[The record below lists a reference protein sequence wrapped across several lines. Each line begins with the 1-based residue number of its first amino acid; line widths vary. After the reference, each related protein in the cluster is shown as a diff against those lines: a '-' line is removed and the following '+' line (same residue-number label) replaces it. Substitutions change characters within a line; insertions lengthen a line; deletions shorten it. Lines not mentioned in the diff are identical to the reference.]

1 MLFLKRFFGSGKPA
15 VREEPSDRID
25 YDIGRG
31 LTPEKIDRIML
42 AANTGDTEEQCR
54 LAREILEKNAD
65 IMQALSTRKNAVIGC
80 DWRLEPGDES
90 EEAKRAAETLQTVL
104 RDCGGNGSDSFDDLL
119 EDLLGALLPGFAISE
134 ILWTNGGGLAGFHH
148 IEQKHFTFVDG
159 YISRLVTSDNPHG
172 VEIDRRRIVFHKV
185 RFHGGDPARGGLIRP
200 LAWLHC
206 FKTVDEKDL
215 LSFIE
220 RHGMPFIAAKVDTT
234 AFEKEKNLVKRLIRN
249 FGSSGGGIFTKNVE
263 LQLLECKNN
272 GEAYFRLLE
281 YLEAA
286 VNKVILGQTASS
298 GDSSGLSKGDAQ
310 SKVRQDIL
318 ESDCRV
324 LQRTVNTQI
333 LRPWTDYNFG
343 PSVASPQLVINCA
356 APEDSEKNANTLK
369 TLFEAGFEA
378 DAQEVSERFGWNLKR
393 RAETAGQTGPG
404 ETTTSLKELLESRGV
419 AIRAG
424 LLTATPEIE
433 AQTRAELGLPPMS
446 EEVKKA
452 WAATGGIRQPITLK
466 TAEEAAVAEALD
478 VDDKAA
484 AAKPIPMAAETL
496 QLAEEVRKTEDT
508 PRALLEWLGR
518 TQPDLPDLA
527 DGSDEELKE
536 ALDKG
541 LPVKFGDSGKFED
554 LFVKT
559 GIAAAAQ
566 GIADQYNKVK
576 RNGRIRGGKSMAE
589 KASQSADVEERS

>member
-1 MLFLKRFFGSGKPA
+1 MLFLKRLFGSGKPA
-15 VREEPSDRID
+15 VQEETSDRTD
-25 YDIGRG
+25 YDVGTN

-42 AANTGDTEEQCR
+42 AANTGDTEDQCR

-80 DWRLEPGDES
+80 GWRLEPGDES

-119 EDLLGALLPGFAISE
+119 EDLLGALLPGFAVSE

-159 YISRLVTSDNPHG
+159 YIPRLVTSDNPRG

-369 TLFEAGFEA
+369 TLYEAGFEA
-378 DAQEVSERFGWNLKR
+378 DEQEVSERFGWSLKR
-393 RAETAGQTGPG
+393 RTDQNVKPENAIPGQFTTLPMGAEKSDPDPLEQWLEPIRRELAALTGENIG
-404 ETTTSLKELLESRGV
+404 EDEFKKR
-419 AIRAG
+419 
-424 LLTATPEIE
+424 LTAL
-433 AQTRAELGLPPMS
+433 ASGAGFGNS
-446 EEVKKA
+446 EDFEQV
-452 WAATGGIRQPITLK
+452 
-466 TAEEAAVAEALD
+466 
-478 VDDKAA
+478 
-484 AAKPIPMAAETL
+484 
-496 QLAEEVRKTEDT
+496 
-508 PRALLEWLGR
+508 LENVIC
-518 TQPDLPDLA
+518 A
-527 DGSDEELKE
+527 
-536 ALDKG
+536 
-541 LPVKFGDSGKFED
+541 
-554 LFVKT
+554 
-559 GIAAAAQ
+559 GIAA
-566 GIADQYNKVK
+566 GYEKNRK
-576 RNGRIRGGKSMAE
+576 RLK
-589 KASQSADVEERS
+589 K

>member
-1 MLFLKRFFGSGKPA
+1 MLFLKRLFGSGKPA
-15 VREEPSDRID
+15 VQEETSDRTD
-25 YDIGRG
+25 YDVGTN

-42 AANTGDTEEQCR
+42 AANTGDTEDQCR

-80 DWRLEPGDES
+80 GWRLEPGDES

-104 RDCGGNGSDSFDDLL
+104 RDCGGDGSDSFDDLL
-119 EDLLGALLPGFAISE
+119 EDLLGALLPGFAVSE

-159 YISRLVTSDNPHG
+159 YIPRLVTSDNPRG

-220 RHGMPFIAAKVDTT
+220 RHGMPFMAAKVDK
-234 AFEKEKNLVKRLIRN
+234 ASYDREKNLVKRMIRN

-369 TLFEAGFEA
+369 TLYEAGFEA
-378 DAQEVSERFGWNLKR
+378 DEQEVSERFGWSLVRRPLPADQAGNALPAGNSDADAENAKTLNLKQKYD
-393 RAETAGQTGPG
+393 AM
-404 ETTTSLKELLESRGV
+404 GV

-433 AQTRAELGLPPMS
+433 EQTRAELGLPPMTK
-446 EEVKKA
+446 EVKKA
-452 WAATGGIRQPITLK
+452 WEATGGIRQPITLK
-466 TAEEAAVAEALD
+466 SAEEAAVSEALD

-484 AAKPIPMAAETL
+484 SARPLSMGAEKSDPDPLEQWLEPIRRELAALTGENIG
-496 QLAEEVRKTEDT
+496 EDEFKKRLT
-508 PRALLEWLGR
+508 AIASG
-518 TQPDLPDLA
+518 A
-527 DGSDEELKE
+527 G
-536 ALDKG
+536 
-541 LPVKFGDSGKFED
+541 FGDSDDFEQV
-554 LFVKT
+554 LENVICA
-559 GIAAAAQ
+559 GIAA
-566 GIADQYNKVK
+566 GYEKNRK
-576 RNGRIRGGKSMAE
+576 RLK
-589 KASQSADVEERS
+589 K